1 MNMSQWKL
9 YASAVLLAF
18 TFHLGTTE
26 SPGSPRQLA
35 YLAASVACL
44 FGVLQALRHAQNGT

>member
-1 MNMSQWKL
+1 MSQWKL
-9 YASAVLLAF
+9 YASTILLAF

-44 FGVLQALRHAQNGT
+44 FGVIHALRHAQDNV